1 MIYKWRDQLSL
12 KQDKAFKRTA
22 TDKQANHY
30 KATHA
35 ELLNENKRLSKEL
48 KLAQMEA
55 EILKKAQAYFEDQN
69 S

>member
-1 MIYKWRDQLSL
+1 MNKSIAIKQHADLL
-12 KQDKAFKRTA
+12 K
-22 TDKQANHY
+22 
-30 KATHA
+30 
-35 ELLNENKRLSKEL
+35 ENKRLSKEL